1 LTSSVKAIDAALF
14 DLAARLEASLDFPD
28 EGFHFITRGETAAAL
43 ADIREGLAALAR
55 DGRAGRLIR
64 EGGLVVIGGRPNAGK
79 SSLFNALAGASRAI
93 VTDVPGTTRDV
104 LTERV
109 DVGGVPLTLVDT
121 AGLRR
126 TDDVIE
132 AEGVGRA
139 RQAMAIAALRLLV
152 VDRSRPIDEDDRVEA
167 PAERTILVRSKSDLP
182 RDPSWPAI
190 EEWSVPSVDVSVV
203 TGEGLDRLRALILDA
218 LADRDDWRDTPVIS
232 NVRHLKHVQ
241 RALEALDRARASLD
255 AGATEELALA
265 ELAAARQAL
274 EELTGRR
281 TADDLLERIFSRFC
295 VGK

>member
-1 LTSSVKAIDAALF
+1 
-14 DLAARLEASLDFPD
+14 
-28 EGFHFITRGETAAAL
+28 
-43 ADIREGLAALAR
+43 
-55 DGRAGRLIR
+55 
-64 EGGLVVIGGRPNAGK
+64 
-79 SSLFNALAGASRAI
+79 
-93 VTDVPGTTRDV
+93 V

-109 DVGGVPLTLVDT
+109 DVRGVPLTLVDT

-139 RQAMAIAALRLLV
+139 RQAMAVAALRLLV

-167 PAERTILVRSKSDLP
+167 AAGRTILVRSKSDLP
-182 RDPSWPAI
+182 CDPSWI
-190 EEWSVPSVDVSVV
+190 DVEEQSVPSVDVSVV
-203 TGEGLDRLRALILDA
+203 TGDGLDRLRTLMLEA

-232 NVRHLKHVQ
+232 NVRHLEHVQ
-241 RALEALDRARASLD
+241 RALDALDRAMASLA

-265 ELAAARQAL
+265 ELAAARQSL

>member
-1 LTSSVKAIDAALF
+1 
-14 DLAARLEASLDFPD
+14 
-28 EGFHFITRGETAAAL
+28 
-43 ADIREGLAALAR
+43 
-55 DGRAGRLIR
+55 
-64 EGGLVVIGGRPNAGK
+64 
-79 SSLFNALAGASRAI
+79 
-93 VTDVPGTTRDV
+93 
-104 LTERV
+104 
-109 DVGGVPLTLVDT
+109 
-121 AGLRR
+121 
-126 TDDVIE
+126 
-132 AEGVGRA
+132 
-139 RQAMAIAALRLLV
+139 
-152 VDRSRPIDEDDRVEA
+152 
-167 PAERTILVRSKSDLP
+167 VRSKSDLP